1 VAELV
6 DALDSKS
13 CSFGSAGSIPA
24 SGTQVD
30 ASSLRVSLNLSYRKI
45 VEVFLFIYLASPP
58 LFHYLNNKKDKMT
71 NQELGILGE
80 KLAQDFLKK
89 KGFQHLDF
97 NYRFGKL
104 EVDIISV
111 ENNQLVV
118 TEVKT
123 RQTAEIGEPWRAVT
137 RAKQRQIIKVAD
149 AYVKW
154 KKLNV
159 DTRFDI
165 VSIVHNQYR
174 TEIEH
179 IIDAF
184 TTV

>member
-1 VAELV
+1 
-6 DALDSKS
+6 
-13 CSFGSAGSIPA
+13 
-24 SGTQVD
+24 
-30 ASSLRVSLNLSYRKI
+30 
-45 VEVFLFIYLASPP
+45 
-58 LFHYLNNKKDKMT
+58 MT
-71 NQELGILGE
+71 NQELGVLGE
-80 KLAQDFLKK
+80 KLAQEYLAK
-89 KGFQHLDF
+89 KGFMHLDY

-104 EVDIISV
+104 EVDIISI

-154 KKLNV
+154 KKLDV

-179 IIDAF
+179 IVDAF

>member
-1 VAELV
+1 
-6 DALDSKS
+6 
-13 CSFGSAGSIPA
+13 
-24 SGTQVD
+24 
-30 ASSLRVSLNLSYRKI
+30 
-45 VEVFLFIYLASPP
+45 
-58 LFHYLNNKKDKMT
+58 MT
-71 NQELGILGE
+71 NQELGIFGE
-80 KLAQDFLKK
+80 KLAQEYLSK
-89 KGFQHLDF
+89 KGYHHLDF

-104 EVDIISV
+104 EVDIISI

-137 RAKQRQIIKVAD
+137 RPKQRQIIKVAD

-154 KKLNV
+154 KQLTI

>member
-1 VAELV
+1 
-6 DALDSKS
+6 
-13 CSFGSAGSIPA
+13 
-24 SGTQVD
+24 
-30 ASSLRVSLNLSYRKI
+30 
-45 VEVFLFIYLASPP
+45 
-58 LFHYLNNKKDKMT
+58 MT

-89 KGFQHLDF
+89 KGFKHLDF

-104 EVDIISV
+104 EVDIISI
-111 ENNQLVV
+111 EDNQLVV